1 MINFLKFIDEDIEM
15 KTTLISTTPTN
26 TKRDIKKYNEKI
38 DSITEKYVEYK
49 AAVKKYIDTKSKN
62 FNVKDSDKSLEK
74 LNKNVTEL
82 EHVRFILNPTN
93 TFNEKIGFDN
103 LLYEISN
110 YYNFNFDSLNEVIS
124 QFLSKFELAE
134 IKLTSN
140 DFDYTC
146 YVHEYMTCF
155 LEAKNSKESNYDKV
169 AEVFEKIYWVNP
181 EIIQHIELNFRKL
194 ISKYEKKFV
203 DYINKIQKK
212 VMVENSIT
220 GYQDCLDKLK
230 IAYNQLNEVDCESVT
245 DIIKLA
251 KSGTIDMNNYFED
264 SKTRTGAYNSL
275 MINSSNVT
283 DKVFMEKFYDT
294 LRKLKNNVE
303 EYNNYIKFT
312 PVIENF
318 KKEYEKQ
325 IQKVETAPSKGSS
338 DKNSPNKTLKE
349 TEAKISL
356 KENQLE
362 KMNKKTFGGEP
373 MLFDFSKG
381 GALKK
386 LKIDSIKLAKELY
399 DLYKIYDQEYFKG
412 KVMEVLNDSLT
423 VSDLLHLYYSFDYF
437 KKMAIQTAFNT
448 TIHEE
453 IVKYSD
459 EFDLF
464 AMNPTNIVV
473 NGVAVFEETNIS
485 KIIMN
490 KYRLDNINLNEE
502 NLNPDDLETLLNK
515 ILFLLRVNEIEKSS
529 TTVEKI
535 WFMAQVEKIN
545 LMEKKKEQETSV

>member
-15 KTTLISTTPTN
+15 KTTLISTMPTN
-26 TKRDIKKYNEKI
+26 TKRDIKKYNEKV
-38 DSITEKYVEYK
+38 DSITEKYVDYK
-49 AAVKKYIDTKSKN
+49 AAVKKYIDTKSKS

-74 LNKNVTEL
+74 LNKNVAEL

-103 LLYEISN
+103 LLYEMSN

-124 QFLSKFELAE
+124 QFLTKFESAD
-134 IKLTSN
+134 IKLKSD

-155 LEAKNSKESNYDKV
+155 LEEKSSKEGNCDKLS
-169 AEVFEKIYWVNP
+169 EVFERIYWVNP

-194 ISKYEKKFV
+194 INKYEKKFV
-203 DYINKIQKK
+203 DYINKLQKK
-212 VMVENSIT
+212 VMIENSVT
-220 GYQDCLDKLK
+220 SYQDCLDKLK
-230 IAYNQLNEVDCESVT
+230 IAYNQLNEVDSESIA

-251 KSGTIDMNNYFED
+251 KSGAIDMNNYFED
-264 SKTRTGAYNSL
+264 SKTRIGAYNSL
-275 MINSSNVT
+275 MINSSNIT
-283 DKVFMEKFYDT
+283 DKVFMNKFYDI

-312 PVIENF
+312 PLIENF
-318 KKEYEKQ
+318 RKEYEKQ
-325 IQKVETAPSKGSS
+325 ISKVEVAPSKGNT
-338 DKNSPNKTLKE
+338 DKNNPNKTLKD
-349 TEAKISL
+349 TQTKISL
-356 KENQLE
+356 KESQLE
-362 KMNKKTFGGEP
+362 KMNKKIFGGEP
-373 MLFDFSKG
+373 ILFDFTKG
-381 GALKK
+381 GAVKK
-386 LKIDSIKLAKELY
+386 LKIDSIKIAKELY
-399 DLYKIYDQEYFKG
+399 DLYKIHEQEYFKE

-437 KKMAIQTAFNT
+437 KKMAIQKAFNT
-448 TIHEE
+448 TVHEE
-453 IVKYSD
+453 IVKYSE

-464 AMNPTNIVV
+464 AMNPTNIIV
-473 NGVAVFEETNIS
+473 NGVAIFEETNIS
-485 KIIMN
+485 RIIMN
-490 KYRLDNINLNEE
+490 KYRLDNINLNED
-502 NLNPDDLETLLNK
+502 NLNPDELETLLNK

-545 LMEKKKEQETSV
+545 VNEKKKEQETS

>member
-26 TKRDIKKYNEKI
+26 TKRDIKKFNEKI
-38 DSITEKYVEYK
+38 DSITEKYMEYK
-49 AAVKKYIDTKSKN
+49 TAVKKYIDTKSKS

-74 LNKNVTEL
+74 LNKNVAEL

-110 YYNFNFDSLNEVIS
+110 YYNFNFESLNEVIN
-124 QFLSKFELAE
+124 QFLNKFELAE
-134 IKLTSN
+134 IKLTSD
-140 DFDYTC
+140 DFNYTC
-146 YVHEYMTCF
+146 YVHEYMSCF
-155 LEAKNSKESNYDKV
+155 LENRNSKENNCDKLS
-169 AEVFEKIYWVNP
+169 EVFEKIYWVNP

-194 ISKYEKKFV
+194 INKHEKKFV
-203 DYINKIQKK
+203 DYISKIQKK
-212 VMVENSIT
+212 VMIENSVT

-230 IAYNQLNEVDCESVT
+230 IAYNQLNEVDCESVA
-245 DIIKLA
+245 DIINLA
-251 KSGTIDMNNYFED
+251 KTGAIDMNNYFED

-275 MINSSNVT
+275 MINTSNIS
-283 DKVFMEKFYDT
+283 DKAFMDKFYDT
-294 LRKLKNNVE
+294 LRKLRNNVE
-303 EYNNYIKFT
+303 EYSNYIKFT
-312 PVIENF
+312 PLIENF
-318 KKEYEKQ
+318 RKEYEKQ
-325 IQKVETAPSKGSS
+325 LVKVETPTTKGNS
-338 DKNSPNKTLKE
+338 DKNSPVKTLKD
-349 TEAKISL
+349 TEAKIAL
-356 KENQLE
+356 KESQLD
-362 KMNKKTFGGEP
+362 KMNKKIFGGEP

-381 GALKK
+381 GAVKK
-386 LKIDSIKLAKELY
+386 LKIDSIKIAKELY
-399 DLYKIYDQEYFKG
+399 ELYRIYDQEYFKE
-412 KVMEVLNDSLT
+412 KVLCILNDSLT
-423 VSDLLHLYYSFDYF
+423 VADLLHLYYSFDYF

-464 AMNPTNIVV
+464 AMNPTNIII
-473 NGVAVFEETNIS
+473 NGVAVFDETNIT

-502 NLNPDDLETLLNK
+502 NLNPDDLESLLNK

-545 LMEKKKEQETSV
+545 IAEKKKEQETS

>member
-49 AAVKKYIDTKSKN
+49 AAVKKYIDTKSKS

-74 LNKNVTEL
+74 LNRNVTEL

-93 TFNEKIGFDN
+93 TFAEKMGFDN
-103 LLYEISN
+103 LIYEISN

-134 IKLTSN
+134 IKLTSD
-140 DFDYTC
+140 DFNYTC

-155 LEAKNSKESNYDKV
+155 LESRNSKECNYDKLS
-169 AEVFEKIYWVNP
+169 EVFEKIYWVNP
-181 EIIQHIELNFRKL
+181 EIIQHIELNFLKL
-194 ISKYEKKFV
+194 INKNEKKFI

-212 VMVENSIT
+212 VMIENSVT
-220 GYQDCLDKLK
+220 SYQDCLDKLK
-230 IAYNQLNEVDCESVT
+230 IAYNQLNEVDCESIT

-251 KSGTIDMNNYFED
+251 KSGAIDMNNYFED

-275 MINSSNVT
+275 MINTSNMT
-283 DKVFMEKFYDT
+283 DKAFMDKFYDT

-312 PVIENF
+312 PLIENF
-318 KKEYEKQ
+318 RKEYEKQ
-325 IQKVETAPSKGSS
+325 ISKVDTVPTKGSS
-338 DKNSPNKTLKE
+338 DKNSPDKTLKE
-349 TEAKISL
+349 TEAKIAL
-356 KENQLE
+356 KESQLE
-362 KMNKKTFGGEP
+362 KMNKKIFGGEP
-373 MLFDFSKG
+373 ILFDFTKG
-381 GALKK
+381 AAVKK

-399 DLYKIYDQEYFKG
+399 DLYKTFAQEYFKD
-412 KVMEVLNDSLT
+412 KVLSVLNDSLT

-437 KKMAIQTAFNT
+437 KKKAIQTTFNT
-448 TIHEE
+448 TVHEE

-473 NGVAVFEETNIS
+473 NGVAVFDETNIS

-502 NLNPDDLETLLNK
+502 NLNPDELETLLNK

-545 LMEKKKEQETSV
+545 IAEKKKEQETSN